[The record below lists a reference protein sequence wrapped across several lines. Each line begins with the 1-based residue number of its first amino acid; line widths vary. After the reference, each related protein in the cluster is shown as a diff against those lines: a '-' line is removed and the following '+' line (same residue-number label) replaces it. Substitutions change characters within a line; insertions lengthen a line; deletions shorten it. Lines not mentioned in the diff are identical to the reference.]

1 MMTWSNH
8 NWMLFPKLLLTAYG
22 CWISFDAEWS
32 EQFKKCNVDKTPY
45 WKFRVIRKGSPQKV
59 ETLFQ
64 SLNQYR
70 NMFMLGKFQTNFL
83 TNSNLFV
90 SVYYFYTLFIS
101 ISLLFLY
108 IIYGQQQKLEIFFEY
123 SDLLK
128 VQNKLAWHQLTKQ

>member
-1 MMTWSNH
+1 
-8 NWMLFPKLLLTAYG
+8 
-22 CWISFDAEWS
+22 
-32 EQFKKCNVDKTPY
+32 
-45 WKFRVIRKGSPQKV
+45 
-59 ETLFQ
+59 
-64 SLNQYR
+64 
-70 NMFMLGKFQTNFL
+70 MLGKFQTNFL

-128 VQNKLAWHQLTKQ
+128 VQNKLA

>member
-1 MMTWSNH
+1 
-8 NWMLFPKLLLTAYG
+8 
-22 CWISFDAEWS
+22 
-32 EQFKKCNVDKTPY
+32 
-45 WKFRVIRKGSPQKV
+45 
-59 ETLFQ
+59 
-64 SLNQYR
+64 
-70 NMFMLGKFQTNFL
+70 MFMLGKFQTNFL